1 MKRREVEKSL
11 KRFLK
16 KKISYSLSLLV
27 TFMITGGIS
36 LGEEVNSER
45 ISETKDD
52 ILIKIQKEKD
62 EINRKKLE
70 NKKRIEKLLNEST
83 ELVKKGNYFSKSIWE
98 SYFGVGIFDYIKA
111 DKQNK
116 EWVYSDRKYTNNDLM
131 REEYSKSIGNKKG
144 TGWINRDK
152 NWQNNSVIYDNKSE
166 LIIIPT
172 LKIPVVKEPTE
183 PKVDFVAP
191 NAPLISE
198 LPTVNIGNIP
208 TVTVNIPSYTFN
220 NIIFPIVN
228 IPNYTI
234 EVKDQEINPIISPV
248 DTKMPTIALFPNLNN
263 NIPIISTETTIIPKY
278 EKYIPEVPKTPE
290 IPLPSWNPYER
301 AEVSWLGRS
310 VNWHWFSRFN
320 GFYNNGYANE
330 GNMGIHN
337 LFDNSPAYAGA
348 HNNPNTALLETVI
361 PRGGTFVAIP
371 ADISY
376 SGKVITLKDKNGNTI
391 STAGGQ
397 PLSGWNT
404 QTGDLLNRK
413 GDVYTGFTDPYND
426 GNFMAGQTFVINN
439 NEAYNQAHYGIFK
452 ILSGEVGWPP
462 YIDSDFNADNIT
474 VHIGSENN
482 LSGSLLIDG
491 VLYDR
496 GLTLT
501 NSEINL
507 YGNTLFFGGYIAPRD
522 FSINLSG
529 TKINIYGNNNT
540 FFHLRD
546 KPSAA
551 EGGKNSINTSGQINI
566 DITEPII
573 SNTSRNALLI
583 VDTYDNTGGENTK
596 NYWVTKHAY
605 APFHTPI
612 IFKNTGSIEMYGAEN
627 IVGKLSL
634 AVLKAKPNAGDNP
647 INEITAKI
655 SFGGDQNIGLWF
667 ADDYRNLGPNF
678 NAVFAGDLNLEF
690 SFGEKLQENGLNI
703 QNNKGN
709 IVIRPDGTAGDNTKV
724 ENSIGLIIESGQRK
738 ELNTEFLYP
747 ATAPYENTA
756 SPGAIL
762 GIAGI
767 FDSLGNVESH
777 ALIKNVKLDNYKVIF
792 GKYSK
797 DNIGIVAKNGSVID
811 WSSNVTDNAP
821 IVSGNNE
828 NSTAQGTTLAY
839 AEGIFWNSRQRG
851 LSSPYSNGAVDYTA
865 LSQQGGKYYIPEF
878 RTTINIT
885 DNAVINSIKSIPFY
899 AKDGGL
905 INTKNIVAKGFG
917 TTIAVVFADKDKAD
931 IKTGSEIIKN
941 ENGGNLNGGGA
952 VNGKV
957 NWSSEDSY
965 YGPAITDA
973 DGNILTHSSILPAA
987 EINIDGDI
995 EAVVQGPRRDNSGN
1009 IISNELVN
1017 DNSGAIA
1024 KVKNGTNGAKI
1035 SITGNI
1041 KINGLGAFADGTGAL
1056 IKINGNN
1063 SEIKTGKYGALVAVN
1078 NGKIEFGG
1086 GTIEHKETYTGSHD
1100 SSGIFYAES
1109 GGSISFKG
1117 LTTINIYNGYP
1128 FAGNKDDYS
1137 AALPLGSETGKYQN
1151 MNNVE
1156 INLMQDGIILGVKE
1170 NAGTILWSGMD
1181 EDTYLEGIKNDYK
1194 LNALNTNGYKWQSII
1209 LGSTLQVQSNTN
1221 IDLDSNNDS
1230 FNNLVFQRSKLIL
1243 DSSAV
1248 ISSNTGKGLVIGS
1261 TEDANFSKGGSGNAE
1276 TGYEIDG
1283 KISILGGTVL
1293 KQAIALYTS
1302 YGHIK
1307 IGATGEVSVDNGIGA
1322 YGVNGSE
1329 ILNKGKIEI
1338 KKSGMGIAGIA
1349 HKINSDG
1356 TPDNSYENYGTDVN
1370 EATEVLRID
1379 NQGNIVVGNDSIGIY
1394 AENNMNIS
1402 KFRAVVN
1409 NSGIIKTGDN
1419 SVGIMLKAT
1428 LNNSAPAFAG
1438 TAADGITASITGNGF
1453 GDIEIGKN
1461 STGIHAE
1468 KSSVNLNSDYG
1479 INLKDRSV
1487 GIYVKESIINGNHN
1501 LNIKYMGSDT
1511 GTGIG
1516 ILFENKQ
1523 EFSITNNN
1531 NILVDN
1537 SVDSSGI
1544 VAGIYL
1550 REENDLVNNGNIS
1563 HIGGKYYG
1571 IISDK
1576 SSILNNGI
1584 ITTGQAGL
1592 EGGTAIYAKDPGYT
1606 GGNITTDSDKIIVNG
1621 NNSVGIHMVTTSSFK
1636 NDGSQKSDMLVLNG
1650 SIPLTVDGDN
1660 SIGIIVENK
1669 NEDINANFDPYIIM
1683 QSGINLISSADV
1695 SKRKIGFMQ
1704 LGDVAVNF
1712 SSTID
1717 INSNNIG
1724 WYVENSNKA
1733 VGGFALGILNISG
1746 TDTGAIGMYSKNNST
1761 TNLGNG
1767 IVLSGESKNIG
1778 VLVENTE
1785 DTVKTIENV
1794 AITNITTNSMLEG
1807 NSNIGLLIKGNKI
1820 KGDILYGLPWT
1831 IGANSIGTYFDGD
1844 STTVLT
1850 SSLGTN
1856 PNINIESDSSG
1867 RIGIGSYFTGGAYA
1881 DSSFTFN
1888 IKSNGSALDSTG
1900 EKIKPIGIYYG
1911 KNSAKN
1917 EAGITIISSNEAV
1930 IGLYGNNLTSFE
1942 NTGKI
1947 KTEAGTQESVGAY
1960 FKKSN
1965 VKNTNNIDL
1974 LGDKNVGIFVSEGKL
1989 LLTGNL
1995 DLTGNKS
2002 IGIIAQGNS
2011 TTFINQNNN
2020 MSISGQDSAGISALE
2035 GAAVSSSGDIN
2046 ISNSAYAGISK
2057 DQGSILS
2064 LNNGEIKGNTNNLT
2078 ALIAKDSGK
2087 IILSGGNIS
2096 LKDNSVGIFNDKG
2109 KVEVN
2114 SGNISIGENSVGIYS
2129 KDGNISIIGT
2139 LPAITM
2145 KNNSIAVRNEN
2156 SFLNGNGVLNIN
2168 YAGMLNK
2175 GIGIYYKNSAS
2186 TINDVEVRHTGD
2198 NLINIY
2204 SNHTALINNG
2214 NQLVQK
2220 NGIGIYSDGGT
2231 LANIAQINLVG
2242 DNTAG
2247 IYLDNGAVLSKLGT
2261 ITGNSSAVSSGKV
2274 GIYVNNGDITGNSSY
2289 NFSLGGGI
2297 GIYLK
2302 NTDISYNG
2310 TMTLSGNSTLLNR
2323 TIGIYAA
2330 PSVTGTI
2337 STNLNITGKD
2347 AIGIYLAK
2355 DLLNSANI
2363 VYDGKLDITSLSA
2376 NNLGIGAILEEGT
2389 VFALGNNGRIN
2400 IGGTNNVGFYIKNG
2414 ALFNVLGGT
2423 VTNTKDDIFAYL
2435 DGGNINFNSSSFLN
2449 INYAN
2454 VIAANT
2460 GNITNDTVLNIGT
2473 VGLQGLSGSTVLN
2486 SINGILNG
2494 SISEG
2499 KAIIGDGAGTNIS
2512 NHGEINLTGNNS
2524 VGIYVNNGA
2533 MGISTGKVAV
2543 KNNSIAY
2550 YAGNGASLNISGI
2563 SSIGAQSVLLY
2574 AAGGSINYT
2583 AASHLTALE
2592 NKSIGI
2598 LLTSLETAGTGYSID
2613 LNGKNI
2619 IVGTEGT
2626 GVLIKDSGNI
2636 NEIVNIGN
2644 LIVGTKG
2651 IGIYSNNNNNI
2662 VLGNNIELSGE
2673 NAVGILTNKNGD
2685 IDYSGMISTINN
2697 SGKGIISFGTGNLKN
2712 YGNIKLLGE
2721 SSIGIYGKTSNSII
2735 NQNTGIIEVGSG
2747 SNVSSSIGIYG
2758 ENANNV
2764 LNDGIVKFAEYGVG
2778 IYGKNN
2784 NITNNGSII
2793 GNTDKAT
2800 GIYAVGSSVNNTGNI
2815 IAGHSANGIFVKN
2828 GGSIVNTGNITV
2840 GGNNSSGIYGTGT
2853 TNISHNSGVITTGNN
2868 SIGIATNSGN
2878 IIVNSGAGI
2887 IAGKES
2893 THIYTISGTA
2903 VNNADMQMSDYSV
2916 GMYTNTGVLK
2926 NNANIVLGKSDKNA
2940 VSVKISI
2947 GMAAESGTI
2956 ENHGIINVKY
2966 DSGIGMVINKGG
2978 AAINYGDI
2986 DVLGKEAYGM
2996 QGMNSAILENRGT
3009 INVNGIN
3016 SKGIVAINKTLVK
3029 NIGTINVNGN
3039 GAQGIYIE
3047 SGSKVDNNGS
3057 ITVNGYGKT
3066 GIYIGDGGSI
3076 LNTGNIVLNG
3086 GGNAVIEGTGSIKN
3100 IGDIIIKGPSASI
3113 DGITIDN
3120 TGKIEI
3126 PGVLDFNTIKISG
3139 NGLNEHI
3146 GTINAETFKKG
3157 EFLILSDVTQ
3167 GSNHDMYIVQYLGT
3181 QNEPNAGEISA
3192 ISQSVSFVADIQK
3205 DPTDGNK
3212 FNIVLVKIPYEK
3224 MLKQTAAE
3232 NFGIGLDDLYTGA
3245 KGKEL
3250 EIFDLLDKMSNKDEL
3265 ISTFENEL
3273 RGNEYAN
3280 IQDRMLDIEN
3290 VFDNSYNKLKHEE
3303 LYTKESL
3310 KIGAIVRK
3318 SEAEYKNAA
3327 LNDYEVNTIGAT
3339 ILKEYDHLKY
3349 GCKSNLH
3356 LGFAQ
3361 SKFDFTDRDSLEK
3374 VYSLNIGAGYE
3385 DYIDGQNSL
3394 KWYLDGDILINYHE
3408 MDRKLNISGSQ
3419 YSNEGKYWSGTAMI
3433 KNKIR
3438 YEILQNNEKIN
3449 IGLFGTFNLGYGKF
3463 EKFKEK
3469 GDGVELAL
3477 QSNDMYIVRPGVG
3490 TDITLNKY
3498 TDNGKISLKGK
3509 LTAEYELGEVYDG
3522 ANKAKIKNSSA
3533 QYYSLEK
3540 PKKMKEIINVG
3551 AEVKYETREGHA
3563 VSFEIAREEGRRDSM
3578 KYGINLIY
3586 KF

>member
-1 MKRREVEKSL
+1 MKRREIEKAL

-36 LGEEVNSER
+36 LGGEINSEK

-62 EINRKKLE
+62 EINKKKLE
-70 NKKRIEKLLNEST
+70 NKKIIEKLLNEST
-83 ELVKKGNYFSKSIWE
+83 GLVKKGNYFSKSIWE
-98 SYFGVGIFDYIKA
+98 SYFSSGIFDYIKA

-131 REEYSKSIGNKKG
+131 REEYSKSTGNKKG

-152 NWQNNSVIYDNKSE
+152 NWQNNSVTYDNKSE

-172 LKIPVVKEPTE
+172 LKIPTVKEPSE

-191 NAPLISE
+191 NTPVISK

-208 TVTVNIPSYTFN
+208 TVTVNISPYTFN
-220 NIIFPIVN
+220 NVTLPTIN

-234 EVKDQEINPIISPV
+234 EVKNQEINPIIPPV
-248 DTKMPTIALFPNLNN
+248 DIKMPIIAQFPEFNN
-263 NIPIISTETTIIPKY
+263 NIPIISAETTIIPKY
-278 EKYIPEVPKTPE
+278 EKYIPEVPKTPNV
-290 IPLPSWNPYER
+290 ILPSWNPYER

-310 VNWHWFSRFN
+310 VSWHWFSRFN
-320 GFYNNGYANE
+320 GFYSNGYADE

-337 LFDNSPAYAGA
+337 LFDNSPAYGGA
-348 HNNPNTALLETVI
+348 HSNPNTALLETVI

-376 SGKVITLKDKNGNTI
+376 SGKVITLKDKNGNI
-391 STAGGQ
+391 VSTAGGQ

-426 GNFMAGQTFVINN
+426 GNSMAGQTFVINN
-439 NEAYNQAHYGIFK
+439 NEAYNQTHYGIFK
-452 ILSGEVGWPP
+452 ILSTNLGWAP
-462 YIDSDFNADNIT
+462 YVDADFNADNIT

-482 LSGSLLIDG
+482 PSGSILIDG
-491 VLYDR
+491 ILYDR

-501 NSEINL
+501 NSEINI
-507 YGNTLFFGGYIAPRD
+507 YGNTLFFGGYTAPRD

-546 KPSAA
+546 KPSSF
-551 EGGKNSINTSGQINI
+551 EGGKNSINTLGQINI

-573 SNTSRNALLI
+573 SNTSRNALLV

-596 NYWVTKHAY
+596 NYWITKHAY

-634 AVLKAKPNAGDNP
+634 AVLKAKPNSTDNP

-690 SFGEKLQENGLNI
+690 SFGEKLQENGSNV

-709 IVIRPDGTAGDNTKV
+709 IAIRPDGIAGDNTKV

-762 GIAGI
+762 GIAGV

-777 ALIKNVKLDNYKVIF
+777 ALIKNIKLDNYKVTF

-821 IVSGNNE
+821 NVLGNDE

-851 LSSPYSNGAVDYTA
+851 LSSPYSNGAIDYTA

-878 RTTINIT
+878 RTTINII

-917 TTIAVVFADKDKAD
+917 TTVAVAFADKDKAD

-973 DGNILTHSSILPAA
+973 DGNILTHSSILPTT

-1009 IISNELVN
+1009 IISTELVN

-1056 IKINGNN
+1056 IKIDGNN
-1063 SEIKTGKYGALVAVN
+1063 SEIKTGKYGALVAIN

-1128 FAGNKDDYS
+1128 FVGNKDDYS
-1137 AALPLGSETGKYQN
+1137 AALPSGSETGKYQN
-1151 MNNVE
+1151 MNNVA

-1181 EDTYLEGIKNDYK
+1181 ENTYLEGIKNDYK
-1194 LNALNTNGYKWQSII
+1194 LNALNANGYKWQSII
-1209 LGSTLQVQSNTN
+1209 LGSTLQIQSNTN
-1221 IDLDSNNDS
+1221 IGLDSNNDS

-1243 DSSAV
+1243 DTSAV
-1248 ISSNTGKGLVIGS
+1248 ISSNAGKGLVIGS
-1261 TEDANFSKGGSGNAE
+1261 TEDANFSKGGSGNVE
-1276 TGYEIDG
+1276 TGYEING
-1283 KISILGGTVL
+1283 KISILGGTAL

-1356 TPDNSYENYGTDVN
+1356 APDNSYENYGTDVN
-1370 EATEVLRID
+1370 EIGEVLKIN
-1379 NQGNIVVGNDSIGIY
+1379 NQGNIEVGNDSIGIY
-1394 AENNMNIS
+1394 AENNMNIP

-1428 LNNSAPAFAG
+1428 LNNSAPVFVG
-1438 TAADGITASITGNGF
+1438 TAADGITATVTGNGT
-1453 GDIEIGKN
+1453 GDIDIGKN
-1461 STGIHAE
+1461 SIGIHAE
-1468 KSSVNLNSDYG
+1468 KSSINLNSNYG
-1479 INLKDRSV
+1479 IDLKDGSV
-1487 GIYVKESIINGNHN
+1487 GIYVKESIISGNN
-1501 LNIKYMGSDT
+1501 DLNIKYMGSDT

-1516 ILFENKQ
+1516 ILFEKKQ
-1523 EFSITNNN
+1523 GFSFSIINNK

-1537 SVDSSGI
+1537 SVNSSGI
-1544 VAGIYL
+1544 VTGIYL
-1550 REENDLVNNGNIS
+1550 REENMLYNYGNIS

-1576 SSILNNGI
+1576 SGI
-1584 ITTGQAGL
+1584 SNFGVITTGQTGL
-1592 EGGTAIYAKDPGYT
+1592 EGGTAIYAKDPGYK
-1606 GGNITTDSDKIIVNG
+1606 GDAVYTDDSKIIING

-1636 NDGSQKSDMLVLNG
+1636 NDGSLKSDMLILNG
-1650 SIPLTVDGDN
+1650 VTLLNVDGDN

-1669 NEDINANFDPYIIM
+1669 NEDLNALDPQFIM
-1683 QSGINLISSADV
+1683 SNGINLMSSTDV

-1704 LGDVAVNF
+1704 LGDVVVNF
-1712 SSTID
+1712 SVVATID
-1717 INSNNIG
+1717 VNSNNIG
-1724 WYVENSNKA
+1724 WYTENSYA
-1733 VGGFALGILNISG
+1733 AGGGYLSVIDISG
-1746 TDTGAIGMYSKNNST
+1746 NDTGAIGLYSKNNSIT
-1761 TNLGNG
+1761 DTGLG
-1767 IVLSGESKNIG
+1767 ISLSGMSKNIG
-1778 VLVENTE
+1778 VFIENT
-1785 DTVKTIENV
+1785 DDNIINHLSLGGISVSTLSMIEG
-1794 AITNITTNSMLEG
+1794 E
-1807 NSNIGLLIKGNKI
+1807 SNIGILVNGNKTQADLGFSSIWNI
-1820 KGDILYGLPWT
+1820 KS
-1831 IGANSIGTYFDGD
+1831 NSVGIYFDGD
-1844 STTVLT
+1844 ETTVLT
-1850 SSLGTN
+1850 SSSGTN
-1856 PNINIESDSSG
+1856 SDINVESDSSG

-1881 DSSFTFN
+1881 GSSFTFN

-1900 EKIKPIGIYYG
+1900 EKIKPIGVYYG
-1911 KNSAKN
+1911 KNSVKN

-1960 FKKSN
+1960 FKKSD
-1965 VKNTNNIDL
+1965 VKNTNNIEL

-1995 DLTGNKS
+1995 DLIGNKS
-2002 IGIIAQGNS
+2002 IGIIAKGS
-2011 TTFINQNNN
+2011 GTAFINQNNN

-2078 ALIAKDSGK
+2078 VLIAKDSGK

-2231 LANIAQINLVG
+2231 LANTAQINLVG
-2242 DNTAG
+2242 NNTAG

-2261 ITGNSSAVSSGKV
+2261 ITGSSSTISSGKV

-2302 NTDISYNG
+2302 NADISYNG

-2347 AIGIYLAK
+2347 AIGLYLAK

-2363 VYDGKLDITSLSA
+2363 VYDGKLDITSLST

-2389 VFALGNNGRIN
+2389 VFALGNNGKIN
-2400 IGGTNNVGFYIKNG
+2400 IGGSNNVGFYIKNG

-2423 VTNTKDDIFAYL
+2423 VTNTKDGIFAYL

-2449 INYAN
+2449 INYVN
-2454 VIAANT
+2454 LIAANT
-2460 GNITNDTVLNIGT
+2460 GNIINDTTLNVGT
-2473 VGLQGLSGSTVLN
+2473 AGLQGLSGSTVLN

-2563 SSIGAQSVLLY
+2563 SSIGDQSVLLY

-2626 GVLIKDSGNI
+2626 GVLIKDSGNL

-2651 IGIYSNNNNNI
+2651 TGIYSDNDNNI
-2662 VLGNNIELSGE
+2662 TLGNNIELSGE

-2685 IDYSGMISTINN
+2685 IDYSGMMNTINN

-2735 NQNTGIIEVGSG
+2735 NQNTGIIEVGNG
-2747 SNVSSSIGIYG
+2747 SNISSSIGIYG
-2758 ENANNV
+2758 ENVNNI

-2793 GNTDKAT
+2793 GNADKAT

-2815 IAGHSANGIFVKN
+2815 VAGNSANGIFVKN

-2840 GGNNSSGIYGTGT
+2840 GGNNSSGIYGTGM
-2853 TNISHNSGVITTGNN
+2853 TNVNHNSGLITTGNN
-2868 SIGIATNSGN
+2868 SVGIATNSGN

-2903 VNNADMQMSDYSV
+2903 INNADMLMNDYSV

-2926 NNANIVLGKSDKNA
+2926 NNADIVLGKSDKNA
-2940 VSVKISI
+2940 TPIKISI
-2947 GMAAESGTI
+2947 GMATESGTI
-2956 ENHGIINVKY
+2956 ENHGIINAKY
-2966 DSGIGMVINKGG
+2966 DNGIGMVVNKGG
-2978 AAINYGDI
+2978 TAINYGNI

-3047 SGSKVDNNGS
+3047 SGSKVDNTGS
-3057 ITVNGYGKT
+3057 IIVNGYGKT

-3120 TGKIEI
+3120 TGTIEI

-3250 EIFDLLDKMSNKDEL
+3250 EIFDLLDKISNKDEL

-3290 VFDNSYNKLKHEE
+3290 VFDNSYNKLKHEK

-3349 GCKSNLH
+3349 ERKSNLH

-3385 DYIDGQNSL
+3385 DYINDQNSL

-3469 GDGVELAL
+3469 GDGIELAL
-3477 QSNDMYIVRPGVG
+3477 QSNDMYILRPGVG

-3540 PKKMKEIINVG
+3540 QRNNKCWSRSI
-3551 AEVKYETREGHA
+3551 
-3563 VSFEIAREEGRRDSM
+3563 
-3578 KYGINLIY
+3578 
-3586 KF
+3586 